1 MLHID
6 LEEADKVSA
15 HDMDS
20 ENIFL
25 IPVTESRVEGQ
36 PLISSLIN
44 NVKRQ
49 QSNLSDRPVDCVIHV
64 CATFANA
71 SKFTLGDTT
80 FLIVPP

>member
-25 IPVTESRVEGQ
+25 ILVTNQG
-36 PLISSLIN
+36 
-44 NVKRQ
+44 
-49 QSNLSDRPVDCVIHV
+49 
-64 CATFANA
+64 
-71 SKFTLGDTT
+71 
-80 FLIVPP
+80 

>member
-44 NVKRQ
+44 KVKNNNQ
-49 QSNLSDRPVDCVIHV
+49 IYLTD
-64 CATFANA
+64 
-71 SKFTLGDTT
+71 L
-80 FLIVPP
+80 